1 MYTSC
6 GFHVENIHADR
17 EFKCIEA
24 NMLPVNMSITDADD
38 HHILLVDELIINEK
52 C

>member
-38 HHILLVDELIINEK
+38 QHVPEVE
-52 C
+52 